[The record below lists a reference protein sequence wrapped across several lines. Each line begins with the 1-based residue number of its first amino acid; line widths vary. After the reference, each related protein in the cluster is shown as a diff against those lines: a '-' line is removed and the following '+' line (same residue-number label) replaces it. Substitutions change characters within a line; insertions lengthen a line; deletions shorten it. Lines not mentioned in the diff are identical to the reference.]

1 MLPVMAKAVIGY
13 LPDILSVDALVRE
26 LLDLGFPRDE
36 IAVFTEP
43 ALGGELAGGEL
54 DSSGGSIAGIPTE
67 PAFGMDKYTMRNAP
81 ILVQVT
87 SSSER
92 AERAAELFRK
102 RGARDVEVRRAHLAP
117 VKPSSLAAS
126 GRSAARHQTAG
137 GARKSPPV
145 RPRKHV

>member
-1 MLPVMAKAVIGY
+1 MLRVMAKAVIGY
-13 LPDILSVDALVRE
+13 LPDIHSIDALVRE
-26 LLDLGFPRDE
+26 LLDLGFSRDE

-43 ALGGELAGGEL
+43 ALGGELAGSEL
-54 DSSGGSIAGIPTE
+54 DSPGGKIAGLPTE
-67 PAFGMDKYTMRNAP
+67 SAFGMDKYTMRNAP

-87 SSSER
+87 SSNER

-126 GRSAARHQTAG
+126 GRSAARHPAG
-137 GARKSPPV
+137 RSRNPV
-145 RPRKHV
+145 RPRKPG